1 MDFEWDSRKEA
12 ENIRKHGVS
21 FKEAAT
27 AFYDTLSTTIP
38 DPEHSIGEERF
49 VLLGTSNEGRLLS
62 VCHADRG
69 ARLRIISSRPASKAE
84 VKAYEL

>member
-1 MDFEWDSRKEA
+1 MDFEWDPRKDA
-12 ENIRKHGVS
+12 ENTRKHGVS
-21 FKEAAT
+21 FRQAT
-27 AFYDTLSTTIP
+27 AFYDTLSLTIP

-49 VLLGTSNEGRLLS
+49 VLLGMSNEGRLLA

-69 ARLRIISSRPASKAE
+69 ARLRIISARPASRVE